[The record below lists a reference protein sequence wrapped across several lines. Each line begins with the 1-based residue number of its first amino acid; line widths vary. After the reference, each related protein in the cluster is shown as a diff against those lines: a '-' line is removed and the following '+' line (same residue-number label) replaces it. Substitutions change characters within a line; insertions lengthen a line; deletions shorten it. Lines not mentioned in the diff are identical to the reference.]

1 MFNLITGVVG
11 GISAIAVA
19 IVTYVNPKHAVKI
32 NAAIP
37 VVATAIIEVSSIFL
51 N

>member
-1 MFNLITGVVG
+1 MLELITGVTG

-19 IVTYVNPKHAVKI
+19 VVTYTKPKHAVKI

-37 VVATAIIEVSSIFL
+37 IIATCIIEIATIFL
-51 N
+51 T